1 MLAKK
6 IRLDDL
12 IFQKGLVSSCNK
24 STALVMEGKVTV
36 DGKIITKP
44 GFAVSETS
52 EISVKESAE
61 FVSRGGIK
69 LKKALE
75 EFSICVKDKI
85 CLDVGA
91 STGGFTD
98 CLLKNGAKKVYC
110 VDVGYGIL
118 DSKLRNDPRVVVIEK
133 TNIRYFGR
141 RELTRIVERELARI
155 ERRELSRIKERVMP
169 KADPPSAEITRIS
182 HTLHITHYTLH
193 DFLPDLAVIDV
204 SFISLEKVLPK
215 VKELVKTG
223 GEIIALLKPQFEAP
237 KGSTKNGVVQDE
249 KIRQQTIDK
258 IKNFSKTLGLSFL
271 GEAPSPIKGPKG
283 NLEHFLY
290 FRNSNEAQSE

>member
-1 MLAKK
+1 MAQK
-6 IRLDDL
+6 IRLDVL
-12 IFQKGLVSSCNK
+12 IFKRELTSSLNK

-36 DGKIITKP
+36 GGKIITKP
-44 GFAVSETS
+44 GFAVSESS
-52 EISVKESAE
+52 EISIKESAE

-110 VDVGYGIL
+110 VDVGYGVF
-118 DSKLRNDPRVVVIEK
+118 DFKLRNNPQVVNIEK
-133 TNIRYFGR
+133 TNIRYFDKN
-141 RELTRIVERELARI
+141 LL
-155 ERRELSRIKERVMP
+155 K
-169 KADPPSAEITRIS
+169 DEI
-182 HTLHITHYTLH
+182 
-193 DFLPDLAVIDV
+193 DLAVVDV

-215 VKELVKTG
+215 VKELVKKG
-223 GEIIALLKPQFEAP
+223 GEIITLVKPQFEAP
-237 KGSTKNGVVQDE
+237 KGSTQKGVVKDE
-249 KIRQQTIDK
+249 KIRRQAIEK
-258 IKNFSKTLGLSFL
+258 IKNFSKKIGLKLL
-271 GEAPSPIKGPKG
+271 GEIPSPIKGPKG

-290 FRNSNEAQSE
+290 LKT

>member
-1 MLAKK
+1 MAQK
-6 IRLDDL
+6 IRLDILAFKRGFVPSLNKLAAL
-12 IFQKGLVSSCNK
+12 I
-24 STALVMEGKVTV
+24 MEGKVTV

-52 EISVKESAE
+52 EIFIKESDE

-75 EFSICVKDKI
+75 EFAICVKDKI

-98 CLLKNGAKKVYC
+98 CLLKNGVKKVYC

-133 TNIRYFGR
+133 TNIRYFDKKY
-141 RELTRIVERELARI
+141 L
-155 ERRELSRIKERVMP
+155 K
-169 KADPPSAEITRIS
+169 DEI
-182 HTLHITHYTLH
+182 
-193 DFLPDLAVIDV
+193 DLAVVDV
-204 SFISLEKVLPK
+204 SFISLEKVLPIV
-215 VKELVKTG
+215 VKLVKNN
-223 GEIIALLKPQFEAP
+223 GEIIALVKPQFEAP
-237 KGSTKNGVVQDE
+237 KGSTQKGVVKDE
-249 KIRQQTIDK
+249 KIYKQTIDK
-258 IKNFSKTLGLSFL
+258 IKNFSETVGLVL
-271 GEAPSPIKGPKG
+271 LNEIPSPIKGPKG

-290 FRNSNEAQSE
+290 LKKSNEI

>member
-1 MLAKK
+1 MAQK
-6 IRLDDL
+6 IRLDVL
-12 IFQKGLVSSCNK
+12 IFKRELTSSLNK

-36 DGKIITKP
+36 GGKIITKP
-44 GFAVSETS
+44 GFAVSESS
-52 EISVKESAE
+52 EISIKESAE

-110 VDVGYGIL
+110 VDVGYGVF
-118 DSKLRNDPRVVVIEK
+118 DFKLRNNPQVVNIEK
-133 TNIRYFGR
+133 TNIRYFDKN
-141 RELTRIVERELARI
+141 LL
-155 ERRELSRIKERVMP
+155 K
-169 KADPPSAEITRIS
+169 DEI
-182 HTLHITHYTLH
+182 
-193 DFLPDLAVIDV
+193 DLAVVDV

-223 GEIIALLKPQFEAP
+223 GEIIALVKQQFEAP
-237 KGSTKNGVVQDE
+237 KGSTQKGVVKDE
-249 KIRQQTIDK
+249 QIRLQAIDK
-258 IKNFSKTLGLSFL
+258 IKNFSKTLGLSLL
-271 GEAPSPIKGPKG
+271 GNTTSPIKGPKG

-290 FRNSNEAQSE
+290 FKT

>member
-1 MLAKK
+1 MVRK
-6 IRLDDL
+6 IRLDVL
-12 IFQKGLVSSCNK
+12 IFKRGLVPSLHK
-24 STALVMEGKVTV
+24 STAIIMEGKVIV

-52 EISVKESAE
+52 EISIKESAE

-69 LKKALE
+69 LKKALCD
-75 EFSICVKDKI
+75 FDVDVKDKI

-110 VDVGYGIL
+110 VDVSYGIF
-118 DSKLRNDPRVVVIEK
+118 DFKLRNNPQVVNIEK
-133 TNIRYFGR
+133 TNIRYFGK
-141 RELTRIVERELARI
+141 RELTQII
-155 ERRELSRIKERVMP
+155 ERELSRIRMSDDCHSER
-169 KADPPSAEITRIS
+169 KRRIS
-182 HTLHITHYTLH
+182 EEH
-193 DFLPDLAVIDV
+193 FPDLAVVDV

-223 GEIIALLKPQFEAP
+223 GEIIALVKPQFEAP
-237 KGSTKNGVVQDE
+237 KGSTQKGVVKDE
-249 KIRQQTIDK
+249 QIRLQAIDK
-258 IKNFSKTLGLSFL
+258 IKNFSKTLGLSLL
-271 GEAPSPIKGPKG
+271 GNTTSPIKGPKG

-290 FRNSNEAQSE
+290 FKT

>member
-1 MLAKK
+1 MAQK
-6 IRLDDL
+6 IRLDVL
-12 IFQKGLVSSCNK
+12 IFKRGLVPTLNK
-24 STALVMEGKVTV
+24 STALIMEGKVTV

-44 GFAVSETS
+44 GFAVSEIS
-52 EISVKESAE
+52 EISIKESAE

-75 EFSICVKDKI
+75 EFSVCVKDKI

-110 VDVGYGIL
+110 VDVSYGIF
-118 DSKLRNDPRVVVIEK
+118 DFKLRNDPRVVNIEK
-133 TNIRYFGR
+133 TNIRYFDKN
-141 RELTRIVERELARI
+141 LL
-155 ERRELSRIKERVMP
+155 K
-169 KADPPSAEITRIS
+169 DEI
-182 HTLHITHYTLH
+182 
-193 DFLPDLAVIDV
+193 DLAVVDV

-223 GEIIALLKPQFEAP
+223 GEIIALVKPQFEAP
-237 KGSTKNGVVQDE
+237 KGSTQKGVVQDE
-249 KIRQQTIDK
+249 KIRQQSIDK
-258 IKNFSKTLGLSFL
+258 IKNFSEEIGLKLL
-271 GEAPSPIKGPKG
+271 GEITSPIKGPKG

-290 FRNSNEAQSE
+290 LKK